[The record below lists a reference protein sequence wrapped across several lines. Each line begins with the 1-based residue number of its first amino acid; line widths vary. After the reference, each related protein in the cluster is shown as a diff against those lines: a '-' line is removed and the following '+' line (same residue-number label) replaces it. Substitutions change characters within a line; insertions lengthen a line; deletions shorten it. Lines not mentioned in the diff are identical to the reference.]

1 MMIFQKIMFFY
12 LLLCYTFDKFQR
24 GGDFMSSN
32 VKQKKSLMNK
42 FLNVVEG
49 VGNRLPD
56 PSILFFLMC
65 LGLAI
70 LTWIV
75 SLFHVS
81 VKHPGTGKVVEIKN
95 ILSGDGLKM
104 ILNDA
109 IKNFSEF
116 PALGLVLAVMLGIGV
131 AEKTGYFDKLMIQ
144 VVNKAPKKIIVPCII
159 AIGILGNA
167 AGDAAPIVL
176 PPITAMVFI
185 KLGYHPI
192 AGLAMAYASALGG
205 FSANLILGMTDALV
219 YSFTEPATKIVTD
232 KIHINVA
239 MNWYFIAA
247 SVVVLLPAVYWVTMK
262 LVIPRLGTYDD
273 TNSDI
278 STDDSNNSIT
288 PTQQRAVFWANISFV
303 ASIIVLIILAIPEN
317 SFLRNAK
324 TGSLLNDAPILN
336 GVGLILLIVFLI
348 PGIVYGVM
356 TKEISNTK
364 DLGQMFTDS
373 MSSMGSFIV
382 IVFFAAQLL
391 AFLEWS
397 NLGIIVAVKGA
408 ELLKGQNGVV
418 LIIGIIILSALINM
432 LIGSASA
439 KWGILAPIF
448 IPMLILVGFH
458 PAFTQMLY
466 RIGDSIS
473 NPITPMMPYL
483 PLLLSYAQKYDKNMQ
498 LGSLISSLMPYT
510 IVLSIVWPLFM
521 IIWYL
526 LGLPLG
532 PGGPLLI
539 K

>member
-1 MMIFQKIMFFY
+1 M
-12 LLLCYTFDKFQR
+12 T
-24 GGDFMSSN
+24 SN
-32 VKQKKSLMNK
+32 TKHKPTLVYR
-42 FLNVVEG
+42 FLNIVEK
-49 VGNRLPD
+49 VGNKLPD

-70 LTWIV
+70 ITWIV
-75 SLFHVS
+75 SLFHIT
-81 VKHPGTGKVVEIKN
+81 VKHPGTGDTIAIKS
-95 ILSGDGLKM
+95 ILSKDGLMM

-109 IKNFSEF
+109 VKNFSEF
-116 PALGLVLAVMLGIGV
+116 PALGLVLAVMLGVGV
-131 AEKTGYFDKLMIQ
+131 AEKTGYFDKLMVQI
-144 VVNKAPKKIIVPCII
+144 VHKALKKFIVPVII
-159 AIGILGNA
+159 LIGILGNA

-176 PPITAMVFI
+176 PPLTAMVFI

-192 AGLAMAYASALGG
+192 AGLAMAYASAIGG
-205 FSANLILGMTDALV
+205 FSANIMIGMSDALL
-219 YSFTEPATKIVTD
+219 YAFTEPATKIVSD
-232 KIHINVA
+232 NVHVNVA

-247 SVVVLLPAVYWVTMK
+247 SVLVLLPAVYWVTMRF
-262 LVIPRLGTYDD
+262 VIPRLGSYDD
-273 TNSDI
+273 SNSDI
-278 STDDSNNSIT
+278 QVDDENTGLTTEEN
-288 PTQQRAVFWANISFV
+288 RAVFWANISFFIMI
-303 ASIIVLIILAIPEN
+303 ALLIILAIPQG

-324 TGSLLNDAPILN
+324 TGSLLNDAPIIN
-336 GVGLILLIVFLI
+336 GVGLIILVLFLV
-348 PGIVYGVM
+348 PGLVYGLM
-356 TKEISNTK
+356 MKEFKNSK
-364 DLGQMFTDS
+364 DLGKMLADS

-397 NLGIIVAVKGA
+397 NLGVIVAVKGA
-408 ELLKGQNGVV
+408 ALLQGQNGII
-418 LIIGIIILSALINM
+418 LILGIILLSVIINL

-448 IPMLILVGFH
+448 IPMLMLVGFH

-483 PLLLSYAQKYDKNMQ
+483 PLLLSYAQKYDNNMK
-498 LGSLISSLMPYT
+498 LGSLLSSLMPYT

-526 LGLPLG
+526 LGWPLG
-532 PGGPLLI
+532 PGGPLQV

>member
-1 MMIFQKIMFFY
+1 MV
-12 LLLCYTFDKFQR
+12 
-24 GGDFMSSN
+24 SN
-32 VKQKKSLMNK
+32 TKGKPTLINR
-42 FLNVVEG
+42 FLNIVEK

-65 LGLAI
+65 VGLAI
-70 LTWIV
+70 LTWVV
-75 SLFHVS
+75 SLFQIS
-81 VKHPGTGKVVEIKN
+81 VKHPGTGDTIAIKS
-95 ILSGDGLKM
+95 ILSKDGLSM

-144 VVNKAPKKIIVPCII
+144 VVHKAPKNFIVPVII
-159 AIGILGNA
+159 IIGILGNA

-176 PPITAMVFI
+176 PPLAAMVFI

-205 FSANLILGMTDALV
+205 FSANVMIGMSDALL
-219 YSFTEPATKIVTD
+219 YAFTKPATNIVSD
-232 KIHINVA
+232 SVHVNVA

-247 SVVVLLPAVYWVTMK
+247 SVLVLLPAVYWVTMHF
-262 LVIPRLGTYDD
+262 VIPRLGKY
-273 TNSDI
+273 
-278 STDDSNNSIT
+278 DDSNSAIQADDSNSKLT
-288 PTQQRAVFWANISFV
+288 PQENRAVFWANISFFV
-303 ASIIVLIILAIPEN
+303 LIVLLIILAIPQH
-317 SFLRNAK
+317 SFLRNAN
-324 TGSLLNDAPILN
+324 TGSLLNDAPIIN
-336 GVGLILLIVFLI
+336 GVGLIILVLFLV
-348 PGIVYGVM
+348 PGLVYGIMV
-356 TKEISNTK
+356 KEFKNSK
-364 DLGQMFTDS
+364 DLGKMLADS

-408 ELLKGQNGVV
+408 SILQGQNGVV
-418 LIIGIIILSALINM
+418 LILGIILLNALINL

-439 KWGILAPIF
+439 IWGILAPIF
-448 IPMLILVGFH
+448 IPMLIIVGFH
-458 PAFTQMLY
+458 PALTQMLY

-483 PLLLSYAQKYDKNMQ
+483 PLLLSYAQKYDNDMK
-498 LGSLISSLMPYT
+498 LGSLLSSLMPYT
-510 IVLSIVWPLFM
+510 IILSIVWPLFM
-521 IIWYL
+521 IAWYL
-526 LGLPLG
+526 LGWPLG
-532 PGGPLLI
+532 PGGPLHV

>member
-1 MMIFQKIMFFY
+1 
-12 LLLCYTFDKFQR
+12 
-24 GGDFMSSN
+24 MSLNSKEKPTLIN
-32 VKQKKSLMNK
+32 R
-42 FLNVVEG
+42 FLNIVEK

-65 LGLAI
+65 LGLAV
-70 LTWIV
+70 LTWII
-75 SLFHVS
+75 SFFS
-81 VKHPGTGKVVEIKN
+81 ITVKHPGSGDTIAIKS
-95 ILSGDGLKM
+95 ILSSDGLSM

-131 AEKTGYFDKLMIQ
+131 SEKTGYFDKLMIQ
-144 VVNKAPKKIIVPCII
+144 VVHKAPKKIIIPAII
-159 AIGILGNA
+159 LVGILGNA
-167 AGDAAPIVL
+167 AGDAATIVL
-176 PPITAMVFI
+176 PPLTAMVFI

-205 FSANLILGMTDALV
+205 FSANVMIGMSDALL
-219 YSFTEPATKIVTD
+219 YAFTEPAAKIVSD
-232 KIHINVA
+232 NVHVNVA

-247 SVVVLLPAVYWVTMK
+247 SIIVLLPAVYWVTMRF
-262 LVIPRLGTYDD
+262 VIPRLGTYD
-273 TNSDI
+273 TSNSDI
-278 STDDSNNSIT
+278 KVDEENKGLT
-288 PTQQRAVFWANISFV
+288 PEENKAVFWANISFF
-303 ASIIVLIILAIPEN
+303 AMIALLILLAIPQN

-324 TGSLLNDAPILN
+324 TGSLLNDAPIIN
-336 GVGLILLIVFLI
+336 GVGLIILVLFLV
-348 PGIVYGVM
+348 PGLVYGIKMKVFHN
-356 TKEISNTK
+356 SK
-364 DLGQMFTDS
+364 DLGKMLADS
-373 MSSMGSFIV
+373 MGSMGSFIV

-397 NLGIIVAVKGA
+397 NLGVIVAVKGA
-408 ELLKGQNGVV
+408 SLLQGQNGIV
-418 LIIGIIILSALINM
+418 LILGIIILSALINL

-448 IPMLILVGFH
+448 IPMLMLVGFH

-483 PLLLSYAQKYDKNMQ
+483 PLLLSYAQKYDKRMK
-498 LGSLISSLMPYT
+498 LGSLLSSLMPYT
-510 IVLSIVWPLFM
+510 IILSIVWPLFM

-526 LGLPLG
+526 LGWPLG
-532 PGGPLLI
+532 PGGPLDM

>member
-1 MMIFQKIMFFY
+1 MTTNTNEKPTLIN
-12 LLLCYTFDKFQR
+12 R
-24 GGDFMSSN
+24 
-32 VKQKKSLMNK
+32 
-42 FLNVVEG
+42 FLNTVEK
-49 VGNRLPD
+49 VGNKLPD

-70 LTWIV
+70 LTWLV
-75 SLFHVS
+75 SLFHVT
-81 VKHPGTGKVVEIKN
+81 VKHPGTGDTIAIKS
-95 ILSGDGLKM
+95 ILSKDGFMM

-109 IKNFSEF
+109 VKNFSEF
-116 PALGLVLAVMLGIGV
+116 PALGLVLAVMLGVGV

-144 VVNKAPKKIIVPCII
+144 VVQKAPQKIIVPVII
-159 AIGILGNA
+159 LIGIIGNA

-176 PPITAMVFI
+176 PPLTAMVFI

-192 AGLAMAYASALGG
+192 AGLAMAYASAIGG
-205 FSANLILGMTDALV
+205 FSANIMIGMSDALL
-219 YSFTEPATKIVTD
+219 YAFTEPAAKIVSDTT
-232 KIHINVA
+232 HVNVA

-262 LVIPRLGTYDD
+262 FVIPRLGAYDD
-273 TNSDI
+273 SNSDI
-278 STDDSNNSIT
+278 QANDTDSKLT
-288 PTQQRAVFWANISFV
+288 PQENRAVFWANISFF
-303 ASIIVLIILAIPEN
+303 IMLLLLIVLAIPQN

-324 TGSLLNDAPILN
+324 TGSLLNDAPIIN
-336 GVGLILLIVFLI
+336 GVGLIILVLFLV
-348 PGIVYGVM
+348 PGLVYGVM
-356 TKEISNTK
+356 MKEFKDSK
-364 DLGQMFTDS
+364 DLGKMLADS

-397 NLGIIVAVKGA
+397 NLGVIVAVKGA
-408 ELLKGQNGVV
+408 ALLQGQNGIV
-418 LIIGIIILSALINM
+418 LILGIILLSAFINL

-448 IPMLILVGFH
+448 IPMLMLVGFH

-483 PLLLSYAQKYDKNMQ
+483 PLLLSYAQKYDKNMK
-498 LGSLISSLMPYT
+498 LGSLLSSLMPYT
-510 IVLSIVWPLFM
+510 IILSIVWPLFM
-521 IIWYL
+521 IVWYL
-526 LGLPLG
+526 LGWPLG
-532 PGGPLLI
+532 PGGPLHI

>member
-1 MMIFQKIMFFY
+1 HKPT
-12 LLLCYTFDKFQR
+12 LVDR
-24 GGDFMSSN
+24 
-32 VKQKKSLMNK
+32 
-42 FLNVVEG
+42 FLNIVEK
-49 VGNRLPD
+49 VGNKLPD

-70 LTWIV
+70 ITWIV
-75 SLFHVS
+75 SLFHIT
-81 VKHPGTGKVVEIKN
+81 VKHPGTGDTIAIKS
-95 ILSGDGLKM
+95 ILSKDGLMM

-109 IKNFSEF
+109 VKNFSEF
-116 PALGLVLAVMLGIGV
+116 PALGLVLAVMLGVGV
-131 AEKTGYFDKLMIQ
+131 AEKTGYFDKLMVQ
-144 VVNKAPKKIIVPCII
+144 VVHKAPKKFIVPVII
-159 AIGILGNA
+159 LIGILGNA

-176 PPITAMVFI
+176 PPLTAMVFI

-192 AGLAMAYASALGG
+192 AGLAMAYASAIGG
-205 FSANLILGMTDALV
+205 FSANIMIGMSDALL
-219 YSFTEPATKIVTD
+219 YAFTEPATKIVSD
-232 KIHINVA
+232 NVHVNVA

-247 SVVVLLPAVYWVTMK
+247 SVLVLLPAVYWVTMRF
-262 LVIPRLGTYDD
+262 VIPRLGSYDD
-273 TNSDI
+273 SNSDI
-278 STDDSNNSIT
+278 QVDDENTGLTTEEN
-288 PTQQRAVFWANISFV
+288 RAVFWANISFFIMI
-303 ASIIVLIILAIPEN
+303 ALLIILAIPQG

-324 TGSLLNDAPILN
+324 TGSLLNDAPIIN
-336 GVGLILLIVFLI
+336 GVGLIILVLFLV
-348 PGIVYGVM
+348 PGLVYGLM
-356 TKEISNTK
+356 MKEFKNSK
-364 DLGQMFTDS
+364 DLGKMLADS

-397 NLGIIVAVKGA
+397 NLGVIVAVKGA
-408 ELLKGQNGVV
+408 ALLQGQNGII
-418 LIIGIIILSALINM
+418 LILGIILLSAIINL

-448 IPMLILVGFH
+448 IPMLMLVGFH

-483 PLLLSYAQKYDKNMQ
+483 PLLLSYAQKYDNNMK
-498 LGSLISSLMPYT
+498 LGSLLSSLMPYT

-526 LGLPLG
+526 LGWPLG
-532 PGGPLLI
+532 PGSPLQV

>member
-1 MMIFQKIMFFY
+1 M
-12 LLLCYTFDKFQR
+12 T
-24 GGDFMSSN
+24 SN
-32 VKQKKSLMNK
+32 TKHKPTLVDR
-42 FLNVVEG
+42 FLNIVEK
-49 VGNRLPD
+49 VGNKLPD

-70 LTWIV
+70 ITWIV
-75 SLFHVS
+75 SLFHIT
-81 VKHPGTGKVVEIKN
+81 VKHPGTGDTIAIKS
-95 ILSGDGLKM
+95 ILSKDGLMM

-109 IKNFSEF
+109 VKNFSEF
-116 PALGLVLAVMLGIGV
+116 PALGLVLAVMLGVGV
-131 AEKTGYFDKLMIQ
+131 AEKTGYFDKLMVQ
-144 VVNKAPKKIIVPCII
+144 VVHKAPKKFIVPVII
-159 AIGILGNA
+159 LIGILGNA

-176 PPITAMVFI
+176 PPLTAMVFI

-192 AGLAMAYASALGG
+192 AGLAMAYASAIGG
-205 FSANLILGMTDALV
+205 FSANIMIGMSDALL
-219 YSFTEPATKIVTD
+219 YAFTEPATKIVSD
-232 KIHINVA
+232 NVHVNVA

-247 SVVVLLPAVYWVTMK
+247 SVLVLLPAVYWVTMRF
-262 LVIPRLGTYDD
+262 VIPRLGSYDD
-273 TNSDI
+273 SNSDI
-278 STDDSNNSIT
+278 QIDDENTGLTTEEN
-288 PTQQRAVFWANISFV
+288 RAVFWANISFFIMI
-303 ASIIVLIILAIPEN
+303 ALLIILAIPQG

-324 TGSLLNDAPILN
+324 TGSLLNDAPIIN
-336 GVGLILLIVFLI
+336 GVGLIILVLFLV
-348 PGIVYGVM
+348 PGLVYGLM
-356 TKEISNTK
+356 MKEFKNSQ
-364 DLGQMFTDS
+364 DLGKMLADS

-397 NLGIIVAVKGA
+397 NLGVIVAVKGA
-408 ELLKGQNGVV
+408 ALLQGQNGII
-418 LIIGIIILSALINM
+418 LILGIILLSAIINL

-448 IPMLILVGFH
+448 IPMLMLVGFH

-483 PLLLSYAQKYDKNMQ
+483 PLLLSYAQKYDNNMK
-498 LGSLISSLMPYT
+498 LGSLLSSLMPYT

-526 LGLPLG
+526 LGWPLG
-532 PGGPLLI
+532 PGGPLQV

>member
-1 MMIFQKIMFFY
+1 
-12 LLLCYTFDKFQR
+12 
-24 GGDFMSSN
+24 MSLNSKEKPTLIN
-32 VKQKKSLMNK
+32 R
-42 FLNVVEG
+42 FLNIVEK

-65 LGLAI
+65 LGLAV
-70 LTWIV
+70 LTWII
-75 SLFHVS
+75 SFFPIT
-81 VKHPGTGKVVEIKN
+81 VKHPGTDDTIAIKS
-95 ILSGDGLKM
+95 ILSSDGLSM

-109 IKNFSEF
+109 VKNFSEF

-131 AEKTGYFDKLMIQ
+131 SEKTGYFDKLMIQ
-144 VVNKAPKKIIVPCII
+144 VVHKAPKKIIIPVII
-159 AIGILGNA
+159 LVGILGNA
-167 AGDAAPIVL
+167 AGDAATIVL
-176 PPITAMVFI
+176 PPLTAMVFI

-205 FSANLILGMTDALV
+205 FSANVMIGMSDALL
-219 YSFTEPATKIVTD
+219 YAFTEPAAKIVSD
-232 KIHINVA
+232 NVHVNVA

-247 SVVVLLPAVYWVTMK
+247 SIIVLLPAVYWVTMRF
-262 LVIPRLGTYDD
+262 VIPRLGTYD
-273 TNSDI
+273 TSNSDI
-278 STDDSNNSIT
+278 KVDEENTGLT
-288 PTQQRAVFWANISFV
+288 PEENKAVFWANISFF
-303 ASIIVLIILAIPEN
+303 AMIALLIILAIPQN

-324 TGSLLNDAPILN
+324 TGSLLNDAPIIN
-336 GVGLILLIVFLI
+336 GVGLIILVLFLV
-348 PGIVYGVM
+348 PGLVYGIKMKVFHN
-356 TKEISNTK
+356 SK
-364 DLGQMFTDS
+364 DLGKMLADS
-373 MSSMGSFIV
+373 MGSMGSFIV

-397 NLGIIVAVKGA
+397 NLGVIVAVKGA
-408 ELLKGQNGVV
+408 SLLQGQNGIV
-418 LIIGIIILSALINM
+418 LILGIILLSALINL

-448 IPMLILVGFH
+448 IPMLMLVGFH

-483 PLLLSYAQKYDKNMQ
+483 PLLLSYAQKYDNNMK
-498 LGSLISSLMPYT
+498 LGSLLSSLMPYT

-526 LGLPLG
+526 LGWPLG
-532 PGGPLLI
+532 PGGPLDM

>member
-1 MMIFQKIMFFY
+1 
-12 LLLCYTFDKFQR
+12 
-24 GGDFMSSN
+24 MSLNSKEKPTLIN
-32 VKQKKSLMNK
+32 R
-42 FLNVVEG
+42 FLNIVEK

-65 LGLAI
+65 LGLAV
-70 LTWIV
+70 LTWII
-75 SLFHVS
+75 SFFS
-81 VKHPGTGKVVEIKN
+81 ITVKHPGSGDTIAIKS
-95 ILSGDGLKM
+95 ILSSDGLSM

-131 AEKTGYFDKLMIQ
+131 SEKTGYFDKLMIQ
-144 VVNKAPKKIIVPCII
+144 VVHKAPKKIIIPVII
-159 AIGILGNA
+159 LVGILGNA
-167 AGDAAPIVL
+167 AGDAATIVL
-176 PPITAMVFI
+176 PPLTAMVFI

-205 FSANLILGMTDALV
+205 FSANVMIGMSDALL
-219 YSFTEPATKIVTD
+219 YAFTEPAAKIVSD
-232 KIHINVA
+232 NVHVNVA

-247 SVVVLLPAVYWVTMK
+247 SIIVLLPAVYWVTMRF
-262 LVIPRLGTYDD
+262 VIPRLGTYDAS
-273 TNSDI
+273 NSDI
-278 STDDSNNSIT
+278 KVDEENKGLT
-288 PTQQRAVFWANISFV
+288 PEENKAVFWANISFF
-303 ASIIVLIILAIPEN
+303 AMIALLILLAIPQN

-324 TGSLLNDAPILN
+324 TGSLLNDAPIIN
-336 GVGLILLIVFLI
+336 GVGLIILVLFLV
-348 PGIVYGVM
+348 PGLVYGIKMKVFHN
-356 TKEISNTK
+356 SK
-364 DLGQMFTDS
+364 DLGKMLADS
-373 MSSMGSFIV
+373 MGSMGSFIV

-397 NLGIIVAVKGA
+397 NLGVIVAVKGA
-408 ELLKGQNGVV
+408 SLLQGQNGIV
-418 LIIGIIILSALINM
+418 LILGIIILSALINL

-448 IPMLILVGFH
+448 IPMLMLVGFH

-483 PLLLSYAQKYDKNMQ
+483 PLLLSYAQKYDKRMK
-498 LGSLISSLMPYT
+498 LGSLLSSLMPYT
-510 IVLSIVWPLFM
+510 IILSIVWPLFM

-526 LGLPLG
+526 LGWPLG
-532 PGGPLLI
+532 PGGPLDM

>member
-1 MMIFQKIMFFY
+1 
-12 LLLCYTFDKFQR
+12 
-24 GGDFMSSN
+24 MSLNSKEKPTLIN
-32 VKQKKSLMNK
+32 R
-42 FLNVVEG
+42 FLNIVEK

-65 LGLAI
+65 LGLAV
-70 LTWIV
+70 LTWIT
-75 SLFHVS
+75 SFFS
-81 VKHPGTGKVVEIKN
+81 ITVKHPGSGDTIAIKS
-95 ILSGDGLKM
+95 ILSSDGLSM

-131 AEKTGYFDKLMIQ
+131 SEKTGYFDKLMIQ
-144 VVNKAPKKIIVPCII
+144 VVHKAPKKIIIPVII
-159 AIGILGNA
+159 LVGILGNA
-167 AGDAAPIVL
+167 AGDAATIVL
-176 PPITAMVFI
+176 PPLTAMVFI

-205 FSANLILGMTDALV
+205 FSANVMIGMSDALL
-219 YSFTEPATKIVTD
+219 YAFTEPAAKIVSD
-232 KIHINVA
+232 NVHVNVA

-247 SVVVLLPAVYWVTMK
+247 SIIVLLPAVYWVTMRF
-262 LVIPRLGTYDD
+262 VIPRLGTYD
-273 TNSDI
+273 TSNSDI
-278 STDDSNNSIT
+278 KVDEENKGLT
-288 PTQQRAVFWANISFV
+288 PEENKAVFWANISFF
-303 ASIIVLIILAIPEN
+303 AMIALLILLAIPQN

-324 TGSLLNDAPILN
+324 TGSLLNDAPIIN
-336 GVGLILLIVFLI
+336 GVGLIILVLFLV
-348 PGIVYGVM
+348 PGLVYGIKMKVFHN
-356 TKEISNTK
+356 SK
-364 DLGQMFTDS
+364 DLGKMLADS
-373 MSSMGSFIV
+373 MGSMGSFIV

-397 NLGIIVAVKGA
+397 NLGVIVAVKGA
-408 ELLKGQNGVV
+408 SLLQGQNGIV
-418 LIIGIIILSALINM
+418 LILGIIILSALINL

-448 IPMLILVGFH
+448 IPMLMLVGFH

-483 PLLLSYAQKYDKNMQ
+483 PLLLSYAQKYDKRMK
-498 LGSLISSLMPYT
+498 LGSLLSSLMPYT
-510 IVLSIVWPLFM
+510 IILSIVWPLFM

-526 LGLPLG
+526 LGWPLG
-532 PGGPLLI
+532 PGGPLDM

>member
-1 MMIFQKIMFFY
+1 M
-12 LLLCYTFDKFQR
+12 T
-24 GGDFMSSN
+24 SN
-32 VKQKKSLMNK
+32 TKHKPTLVYR
-42 FLNVVEG
+42 FLNIVEK
-49 VGNRLPD
+49 VGNKLPD

-70 LTWIV
+70 ITWIV
-75 SLFHVS
+75 SLFHIT
-81 VKHPGTGKVVEIKN
+81 VKHPGTGDTIAIKS
-95 ILSGDGLKM
+95 ILSKDGLMM

-109 IKNFSEF
+109 VKNFSEF
-116 PALGLVLAVMLGIGV
+116 PALGLVLAVMLGVGV
-131 AEKTGYFDKLMIQ
+131 AEKTGYFDKLMVQI
-144 VVNKAPKKIIVPCII
+144 VHKAPKKFIVPVII
-159 AIGILGNA
+159 LIGILGNA

-176 PPITAMVFI
+176 PPLTAMVFI

-192 AGLAMAYASALGG
+192 AGLAMAYASAIGG
-205 FSANLILGMTDALV
+205 FSANIMIGMSDALL
-219 YSFTEPATKIVTD
+219 YAFTEPATKIVSD
-232 KIHINVA
+232 NVHVNVA

-247 SVVVLLPAVYWVTMK
+247 SVLVLLPAVYWVTMRF
-262 LVIPRLGTYDD
+262 VIPRLGSYDD
-273 TNSDI
+273 SNSDI
-278 STDDSNNSIT
+278 QVDDENTRLTTEENRS
-288 PTQQRAVFWANISFV
+288 VFWANISFFIMI
-303 ASIIVLIILAIPEN
+303 ALLIILAIPQG

-324 TGSLLNDAPILN
+324 TGSLLNDAPIIN
-336 GVGLILLIVFLI
+336 GVGLIILVLFLV
-348 PGIVYGVM
+348 PGLVYGLM
-356 TKEISNTK
+356 MKEFKNSK
-364 DLGQMFTDS
+364 DLGKMLADS

-397 NLGIIVAVKGA
+397 NLGVIVAVKGA
-408 ELLKGQNGVV
+408 ALLQGQNGII
-418 LIIGIIILSALINM
+418 LILGIILLSVIINL

-448 IPMLILVGFH
+448 IPMLMLVGFH

-483 PLLLSYAQKYDKNMQ
+483 PLLLSYAQKYDNNMK
-498 LGSLISSLMPYT
+498 LGSLLSSLMPYT

-526 LGLPLG
+526 LGWPLG
-532 PGGPLLI
+532 PGGPLQV

>member
-1 MMIFQKIMFFY
+1 MMV
-12 LLLCYTFDKFQR
+12 
-24 GGDFMSSN
+24 SN
-32 VKQKKSLMNK
+32 TKGKPTLINR
-42 FLNVVEG
+42 FLNIVEK

-65 LGLAI
+65 VGLAI
-70 LTWIV
+70 LTWVV
-75 SLFHVS
+75 SLFQIS
-81 VKHPGTGKVVEIKN
+81 VKHPGTGDTIAIKS
-95 ILSGDGLKM
+95 ILSKDGLSM

-144 VVNKAPKKIIVPCII
+144 VVHKAPKNFIVPVII
-159 AIGILGNA
+159 IIGIIGNA

-176 PPITAMVFI
+176 PPLAAMVFI

-205 FSANLILGMTDALV
+205 FSANVMIGMSDALL
-219 YSFTEPATKIVTD
+219 YAFTKPATSIVSD
-232 KIHINVA
+232 SVHVNVA

-247 SVVVLLPAVYWVTMK
+247 SVLVLLPSVYWVTMRF
-262 LVIPRLGTYDD
+262 VIPRLGKY
-273 TNSDI
+273 
-278 STDDSNNSIT
+278 DDSNSAIQADDSNSKLT
-288 PTQQRAVFWANISFV
+288 PQENRAVFWANISFFV
-303 ASIIVLIILAIPEN
+303 LIVLLIILAIPQH
-317 SFLRNAK
+317 SFLRNAN
-324 TGSLLNDAPILN
+324 TGSLLNDAPIIN
-336 GVGLILLIVFLI
+336 GVGLIILVLFLV
-348 PGIVYGVM
+348 PGLVYGIM
-356 TKEISNTK
+356 IKEFKNSK
-364 DLGQMFTDS
+364 DLGKMLADS

-408 ELLKGQNGVV
+408 SILQGQNGVV
-418 LIIGIIILSALINM
+418 LILGIILLSALINL

-448 IPMLILVGFH
+448 IPMLIIVGFH
-458 PAFTQMLY
+458 PALTQMLY

-483 PLLLSYAQKYDKNMQ
+483 PLLLSYAQKYDNDMK
-498 LGSLISSLMPYT
+498 LGSLLSSLMPYT
-510 IVLSIVWPLFM
+510 IILSIVWPLFM
-521 IIWYL
+521 IAWYL
-526 LGLPLG
+526 LGWPLG
-532 PGGPLLI
+532 PGGPLHV

>member
-1 MMIFQKIMFFY
+1 MMI
-12 LLLCYTFDKFQR
+12 
-24 GGDFMSSN
+24 SN
-32 VKQKKSLMNK
+32 TKGEPTLINR
-42 FLNVVEG
+42 FLNIVEK

-65 LGLAI
+65 VGLAI
-70 LTWIV
+70 LTWVV
-75 SLFHVS
+75 SLFQIS
-81 VKHPGTGKVVEIKN
+81 VKHPGTGDTIAIKS
-95 ILSGDGLKM
+95 ILSKDGLSM

-144 VVNKAPKKIIVPCII
+144 VVHKAPKNFIVPVII
-159 AIGILGNA
+159 IIGIIGNA

-176 PPITAMVFI
+176 PPLAAMVFI

-205 FSANLILGMTDALV
+205 FSANVMIGMSDALL
-219 YSFTEPATKIVTD
+219 YAFTKPATSIVSD
-232 KIHINVA
+232 SVHVNVA

-247 SVVVLLPAVYWVTMK
+247 SVLVLLPSVYWVTMRF
-262 LVIPRLGTYDD
+262 VIPRLGKY
-273 TNSDI
+273 
-278 STDDSNNSIT
+278 DDSNSSIQADDSNSKLT
-288 PTQQRAVFWANISFV
+288 PQENRAVFWANISFFV
-303 ASIIVLIILAIPEN
+303 LIVLLIILAIPQH
-317 SFLRNAK
+317 SFLRNAN
-324 TGSLLNDAPILN
+324 TGSLLNDAPIIN
-336 GVGLILLIVFLI
+336 GVGLIILVLFLV
-348 PGIVYGVM
+348 PGLVYGIMV
-356 TKEISNTK
+356 KEFKNSK
-364 DLGQMFTDS
+364 DLGKMLADS

-408 ELLKGQNGVV
+408 SILQGQNGVV
-418 LIIGIIILSALINM
+418 LILGIILLSALINL

-448 IPMLILVGFH
+448 IPMLIIVGFH
-458 PAFTQMLY
+458 PALTQMLY

-483 PLLLSYAQKYDKNMQ
+483 PLLLSYAQKYDNDMK
-498 LGSLISSLMPYT
+498 LGSLLSSLMPYT
-510 IVLSIVWPLFM
+510 IILSIVWPLFM
-521 IIWYL
+521 IAWYL
-526 LGLPLG
+526 LGWPLG
-532 PGGPLLI
+532 PGSPLHV

>member
-1 MMIFQKIMFFY
+1 M
-12 LLLCYTFDKFQR
+12 T
-24 GGDFMSSN
+24 SN
-32 VKQKKSLMNK
+32 TKHKPTLVYR
-42 FLNVVEG
+42 FLNIVEK
-49 VGNRLPD
+49 VGNKLPD

-70 LTWIV
+70 ITWIV
-75 SLFHVS
+75 SLFHIT
-81 VKHPGTGKVVEIKN
+81 VKHPGTGDTIAIKS
-95 ILSGDGLKM
+95 ILSKDGLMM

-109 IKNFSEF
+109 VKNFSEF
-116 PALGLVLAVMLGIGV
+116 PALGLVLAVMLGVGV
-131 AEKTGYFDKLMIQ
+131 AEKTDYFDKLMVQI
-144 VVNKAPKKIIVPCII
+144 VHKAPKKFIVPVII
-159 AIGILGNA
+159 LIGILGNA

-176 PPITAMVFI
+176 PPLTAMVFI

-192 AGLAMAYASALGG
+192 AGLAMAYASAIGG
-205 FSANLILGMTDALV
+205 FSANIMIGMSDALL
-219 YSFTEPATKIVTD
+219 YAFTEPATKIVSD
-232 KIHINVA
+232 NVHVNVA

-247 SVVVLLPAVYWVTMK
+247 SVLVLLPAVYWVTMRF
-262 LVIPRLGTYDD
+262 VIPRLGSYDD
-273 TNSDI
+273 SNSDI
-278 STDDSNNSIT
+278 QVDDENTGLTTEEN
-288 PTQQRAVFWANISFV
+288 RAVFWANISFFIMI
-303 ASIIVLIILAIPEN
+303 ALLIILAIPQG

-324 TGSLLNDAPILN
+324 TGSLLNDAPIIN
-336 GVGLILLIVFLI
+336 GVGLIILVLFLV
-348 PGIVYGVM
+348 PGLVYGLM
-356 TKEISNTK
+356 MKEFKNSK
-364 DLGQMFTDS
+364 DLGKMLADS

-397 NLGIIVAVKGA
+397 NLGVIVAVKGA
-408 ELLKGQNGVV
+408 ALLQGQNGII
-418 LIIGIIILSALINM
+418 LILGIILLSVIINL

-448 IPMLILVGFH
+448 IPMLMLVGFH

-483 PLLLSYAQKYDKNMQ
+483 PLLLSYAQKYDNNMK
-498 LGSLISSLMPYT
+498 LGSLLSSLMPYT

-526 LGLPLG
+526 LGWPLG
-532 PGGPLLI
+532 PGGPLQV

>member
-1 MMIFQKIMFFY
+1 MMI
-12 LLLCYTFDKFQR
+12 
-24 GGDFMSSN
+24 SN
-32 VKQKKSLMNK
+32 TKGKPTLINR
-42 FLNVVEG
+42 FLNIVEK

-65 LGLAI
+65 VGLAI
-70 LTWIV
+70 LTWVV
-75 SLFHVS
+75 SLFQIS
-81 VKHPGTGKVVEIKN
+81 VKHPGTGDTIAIKS
-95 ILSGDGLKM
+95 ILSKDGLSM

-144 VVNKAPKKIIVPCII
+144 VVHKAPKNFIVPVII
-159 AIGILGNA
+159 IIGIIGNA

-176 PPITAMVFI
+176 PPLAAMVFI

-205 FSANLILGMTDALV
+205 FSANVMIGMSDALL
-219 YSFTEPATKIVTD
+219 YAFTKPATSIVSD
-232 KIHINVA
+232 SVHVNVA

-247 SVVVLLPAVYWVTMK
+247 SVLVLLPSVYWVTMRF
-262 LVIPRLGTYDD
+262 VIPRLGKY
-273 TNSDI
+273 
-278 STDDSNNSIT
+278 DDSNSAIQADDSNSKLT
-288 PTQQRAVFWANISFV
+288 PQENRAVFWANISFFV
-303 ASIIVLIILAIPEN
+303 LIVLLIILAIPQH
-317 SFLRNAK
+317 SFLRNAN
-324 TGSLLNDAPILN
+324 TGSLLNDAPIIN
-336 GVGLILLIVFLI
+336 GVGLIILVLFLV
-348 PGIVYGVM
+348 PGLVYGITV
-356 TKEISNTK
+356 KEFKNSK
-364 DLGQMFTDS
+364 DLGKMLADS

-408 ELLKGQNGVV
+408 SILQGQNGVV
-418 LIIGIIILSALINM
+418 LILGIILLSALINL

-448 IPMLILVGFH
+448 IPMLIIVGFH
-458 PAFTQMLY
+458 PALTQMLY

-483 PLLLSYAQKYDKNMQ
+483 PLLLSYAQKYDNDMK
-498 LGSLISSLMPYT
+498 LGSLLSSLMPYT
-510 IVLSIVWPLFM
+510 IILSIVWPLFM
-521 IIWYL
+521 IAWYL
-526 LGLPLG
+526 LGWPLG
-532 PGGPLLI
+532 PGSPLHV

>member
-1 MMIFQKIMFFY
+1 MMI
-12 LLLCYTFDKFQR
+12 
-24 GGDFMSSN
+24 SN
-32 VKQKKSLMNK
+32 TKGKPTLINR
-42 FLNVVEG
+42 FLNIVEK

-65 LGLAI
+65 VGLAI
-70 LTWIV
+70 LTWVV
-75 SLFHVS
+75 SLFQIS
-81 VKHPGTGKVVEIKN
+81 VKHPGTGDTIAIKS
-95 ILSGDGLKM
+95 ILSKDGLSM

-144 VVNKAPKKIIVPCII
+144 VVHKAPKNFIVPVII
-159 AIGILGNA
+159 IIGIIGNA

-176 PPITAMVFI
+176 PPLAAMVFI

-205 FSANLILGMTDALV
+205 FSANVMIGMSDALL
-219 YSFTEPATKIVTD
+219 YAFTKPATSIVSD
-232 KIHINVA
+232 SVHVNVA

-247 SVVVLLPAVYWVTMK
+247 SVLVLLPSVYWVTMRF
-262 LVIPRLGTYDD
+262 VIPRLGKY
-273 TNSDI
+273 
-278 STDDSNNSIT
+278 DDSNSAIQADDSNSKLT
-288 PTQQRAVFWANISFV
+288 PQENRAVFWANISFFV
-303 ASIIVLIILAIPEN
+303 LIVLLIILAIPQH
-317 SFLRNAK
+317 SFLRNAN
-324 TGSLLNDAPILN
+324 TGSLLNDAPIIN
-336 GVGLILLIVFLI
+336 GVVLIILVLFLVPGL
-348 PGIVYGVM
+348 VYGIMV
-356 TKEISNTK
+356 KEFKNSK
-364 DLGQMFTDS
+364 DLGKMLADS

-408 ELLKGQNGVV
+408 SILQGQNGVV
-418 LIIGIIILSALINM
+418 LILGIILLSALINL

-448 IPMLILVGFH
+448 IPMLIIVGFH
-458 PAFTQMLY
+458 PALTQMLY

-483 PLLLSYAQKYDKNMQ
+483 PLLLSYAQKYDNDMK
-498 LGSLISSLMPYT
+498 LGSLLSSLMPYT
-510 IVLSIVWPLFM
+510 IILSIVWPLFM
-521 IIWYL
+521 IAWYL
-526 LGLPLG
+526 LGWPLG
-532 PGGPLLI
+532 PGSPLHV

>member
-1 MMIFQKIMFFY
+1 M
-12 LLLCYTFDKFQR
+12 T
-24 GGDFMSSN
+24 SN
-32 VKQKKSLMNK
+32 TKHKPTLVDR
-42 FLNVVEG
+42 FLNIVEK
-49 VGNRLPD
+49 VGNKLPD

-70 LTWIV
+70 ITWIV
-75 SLFHVS
+75 SLFHIT
-81 VKHPGTGKVVEIKN
+81 VKHPGTGDTIAIKS
-95 ILSGDGLKM
+95 ILSKDGLMM

-109 IKNFSEF
+109 VKNFSEF
-116 PALGLVLAVMLGIGV
+116 PALGLVLAVMLGVGV
-131 AEKTGYFDKLMIQ
+131 AEKTGYFDKLMVQ
-144 VVNKAPKKIIVPCII
+144 VVHKAPKKFIVPVII
-159 AIGILGNA
+159 LIGILGNA

-176 PPITAMVFI
+176 PPLTAMVFI

-192 AGLAMAYASALGG
+192 AGLAMAYASAIGG
-205 FSANLILGMTDALV
+205 FSANIMIGMSDALL
-219 YSFTEPATKIVTD
+219 YAFTEPATKIVSD
-232 KIHINVA
+232 NVHVNVA

-247 SVVVLLPAVYWVTMK
+247 SVLVLLPAVYWVTMRF
-262 LVIPRLGTYDD
+262 VIPRLGSYDD
-273 TNSDI
+273 SNSDI
-278 STDDSNNSIT
+278 QVDDENTGLTTEEN
-288 PTQQRAVFWANISFV
+288 RAVFWANISFFIMV
-303 ASIIVLIILAIPEN
+303 ALLIILAIPQG

-324 TGSLLNDAPILN
+324 TGSLLNDAPIIN
-336 GVGLILLIVFLI
+336 GVGLIILVLFLV
-348 PGIVYGVM
+348 PGLVYGLM
-356 TKEISNTK
+356 MKEFKNSK
-364 DLGQMFTDS
+364 DLGKMLADS

-397 NLGIIVAVKGA
+397 NLGVIVAVKGA
-408 ELLKGQNGVV
+408 ALLQGQNGII
-418 LIIGIIILSALINM
+418 LILGIILLSVIIKL

-448 IPMLILVGFH
+448 IPMLMLVGFH

-483 PLLLSYAQKYDKNMQ
+483 PLLLSYAQKYDNNMK
-498 LGSLISSLMPYT
+498 LGSLLSSLMPYT

-526 LGLPLG
+526 LGWPLG
-532 PGGPLLI
+532 PGGPLQV

>member
-1 MMIFQKIMFFY
+1 MMI
-12 LLLCYTFDKFQR
+12 
-24 GGDFMSSN
+24 SN
-32 VKQKKSLMNK
+32 TKGKPTLINR
-42 FLNVVEG
+42 FLNIVEK

-65 LGLAI
+65 VGLAI
-70 LTWIV
+70 LTWVV
-75 SLFHVS
+75 SLFQIS
-81 VKHPGTGKVVEIKN
+81 VKHPGTGDTIAIKS
-95 ILSGDGLKM
+95 ILSKDGLSM

-144 VVNKAPKKIIVPCII
+144 VVHKAPKNFIVPVII
-159 AIGILGNA
+159 IIGIIGNA

-176 PPITAMVFI
+176 PPLAAMVFI

-205 FSANLILGMTDALV
+205 FSANVMIGMSDALL
-219 YSFTEPATKIVTD
+219 YAFTKPATSIVSD
-232 KIHINVA
+232 SLHVNVA

-247 SVVVLLPAVYWVTMK
+247 SVLVLLPSVYWVTMRF
-262 LVIPRLGTYDD
+262 VIPRLGKY
-273 TNSDI
+273 
-278 STDDSNNSIT
+278 DDSNSAIQADDSNSKLT
-288 PTQQRAVFWANISFV
+288 PQENRAVFWANISFFV
-303 ASIIVLIILAIPEN
+303 LIVLLIILAIPQH
-317 SFLRNAK
+317 SFLRNAN
-324 TGSLLNDAPILN
+324 TGSLLNDAPIIN
-336 GVGLILLIVFLI
+336 GVGLIILVLFLV
-348 PGIVYGVM
+348 PGLVYGIMV
-356 TKEISNTK
+356 KEFKNSK
-364 DLGQMFTDS
+364 DLGKMLADS

-408 ELLKGQNGVV
+408 SILQGQNGVV
-418 LIIGIIILSALINM
+418 LILGIILLSALINL

-448 IPMLILVGFH
+448 IPMLIIVGFH
-458 PAFTQMLY
+458 PALTQMLY

-483 PLLLSYAQKYDKNMQ
+483 PLLLSYAQKYDNDMK
-498 LGSLISSLMPYT
+498 LGSLLSSLMPYT
-510 IVLSIVWPLFM
+510 IILSIVWPLFM
-521 IIWYL
+521 IAWYL
-526 LGLPLG
+526 LGWPLG
-532 PGGPLLI
+532 PGSPLHV

>member
-1 MMIFQKIMFFY
+1 
-12 LLLCYTFDKFQR
+12 
-24 GGDFMSSN
+24 MSLNSKEKPTLIN
-32 VKQKKSLMNK
+32 R
-42 FLNVVEG
+42 FLNIVEK

-65 LGLAI
+65 LGLAV
-70 LTWIV
+70 LTWII
-75 SLFHVS
+75 SFFPIT
-81 VKHPGTGKVVEIKN
+81 VKHPGTGDTVAIKS
-95 ILSGDGLKM
+95 ILSSNGLSM

-109 IKNFSEF
+109 VKNFSEF

-131 AEKTGYFDKLMIQ
+131 SEKTGYFDKLMIQ
-144 VVNKAPKKIIVPCII
+144 VVHKAPKKIIIPVII
-159 AIGILGNA
+159 LVGILGNA
-167 AGDAAPIVL
+167 AGDAATIVL
-176 PPITAMVFI
+176 PPLTAMVFI

-205 FSANLILGMTDALV
+205 FSANVMIGMSDALL
-219 YSFTEPATKIVTD
+219 YAFTEPAAKIVSD
-232 KIHINVA
+232 NVHVNVA

-247 SVVVLLPAVYWVTMK
+247 SIIVLLPAVYWVTMRF
-262 LVIPRLGTYDD
+262 VIPRLGTYD
-273 TNSDI
+273 TSNSDI
-278 STDDSNNSIT
+278 KVDEENTGLT
-288 PTQQRAVFWANISFV
+288 PEENKAVFWANISFF
-303 ASIIVLIILAIPEN
+303 AMIALLIILAIPQN

-324 TGSLLNDAPILN
+324 TGSLLNDAPIIN
-336 GVGLILLIVFLI
+336 GVGLIILVLFLV
-348 PGIVYGVM
+348 PGLVYGIKMKVFHN
-356 TKEISNTK
+356 SK
-364 DLGQMFTDS
+364 DLGKMLADS
-373 MSSMGSFIV
+373 MGSMGSFIV

-397 NLGIIVAVKGA
+397 NLGVIVAVKGA
-408 ELLKGQNGVV
+408 SLLQGQNGIV
-418 LIIGIIILSALINM
+418 LILGIILLSAFINL

-448 IPMLILVGFH
+448 IPMLMLVGFH

-483 PLLLSYAQKYDKNMQ
+483 PLLLSYAQKYDNNMK
-498 LGSLISSLMPYT
+498 LGSLLSSLMPYT

-526 LGLPLG
+526 LGWPLG
-532 PGGPLLI
+532 PGGPLDM